1 MGNKVTDELLSTV
14 RSIVGSEYSDMDII
28 RALHLAKNDATAAIN
43 IIFDTPNFKSKE
55 LPAIPKTPRVS
66 RTVASNSSKRN
77 GFENQN
83 SNSNSNSTVREA
95 NATDC
100 SVSDSG
106 EGFVEEEED
115 VSRENSLG
123 DEWWFVGCSEVSGL
137 STSKGRRVK
146 PGDEVV
152 FKFPLKSTSSRSPSP
167 GKVFGK
173 GRQHAAAA
181 CSEIVRFSTKETG
194 EVMWKIVI

>member
-100 SVSDSG
+100 SVSGSG

-115 VSRENSLG
+115 VSRESSLG

-152 FKFPLKSTSSRSPSP
+152 FTFPLKSTSSRSPSP

>member
-83 SNSNSNSTVREA
+83 SNSNSNSSVREA

-115 VSRENSLG
+115 VSRESSLG

-152 FKFPLKSTSSRSPSP
+152 FTFPLKSTSSRSPSP